1 MVSFKS
7 CLGKRN
13 RSRPFPRGPLGFAL
27 GEEIQVSALLW
38 PSQYSSTPAL
48 ILWPE
53 SPETPP
59 NLLSP
64 NRDHRCDPAYT
75 VPGWLPLQTSCPA
88 AGASSLSVPTVSW
101 QEPCRLGRRGP
112 TNGMAPIWDVEV
124 ASTLWFSD
132 PHIVCTGRAG

>member
-1 MVSFKS
+1 MVVSFKS

-59 NLLSP
+59 TCCRLTETIAVTQHTLFQDGCLSRPRAQLLGPQAPQSP
-64 NRDHRCDPAYT
+64 PSPGKNPAGWVGEAPPT
-75 VPGWLPLQTSCPA
+75 GWLRSGTWKWP
-88 AGASSLSVPTVSW
+88 
-101 QEPCRLGRRGP
+101 
-112 TNGMAPIWDVEV
+112 
-124 ASTLWFSD
+124 
-132 PHIVCTGRAG
+132 PHSGSQILT